1 MTAAAAAVCKEVLVV
16 VVAVAE
22 EEREEEDWSYRISN
36 GAGMKR
42 FLIFRLAAFQ
52 WAGALHAA
60 QALIPAAGSIIGVSS
75 GSPRPRKPT
84 EGGCMCGRAG
94 GHGRMREVF
103 FFSTMPVWMKGEIAG
118 YSP

>member
-16 VVAVAE
+16 VAEEEEKE

-75 GSPRPRKPT
+75 GSQRPRKPT
-84 EGGCMCGRAG
+84 EGGCMCGRVGGQDAG
-94 GHGRMREVF
+94 GF
-103 FFSTMPVWMKGEIAG
+103 FFPPLCQFG
-118 YSP
+118 